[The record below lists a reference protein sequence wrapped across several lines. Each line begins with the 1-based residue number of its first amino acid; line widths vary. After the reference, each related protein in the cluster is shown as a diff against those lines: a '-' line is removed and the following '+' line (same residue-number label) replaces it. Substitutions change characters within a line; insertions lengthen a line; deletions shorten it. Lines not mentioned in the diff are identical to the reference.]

1 MLLSRKRGRVSEG
14 ESDVEIALRE
24 APANAT
30 IHGKHENPRKQ
41 AYVLCRCKPE
51 ELSIAVK
58 NERRGFDVS

>member
-41 AYVLCRCKPE
+41 AYVLCRC
-51 ELSIAVK
+51 
-58 NERRGFDVS
+58 